1 MPCSSNKGC
10 TAFCASVLIAL
21 FHNVDS
27 HTTDSGFSPSTIKGA
42 INTASTTSGPM
53 ITAYRRQKANDIY
66 KLFMAAEAREQLV
79 AANDDAEGKVIVD
92 RSLFRF
98 SHAESSTPSVQ
109 TPYTIEERQYFSV
122 GPANSLQPI
131 TDRTVVFRQRERDG
145 DVQVQESKSANGTS
159 CVTNKVGPAL
169 FTISGLKDE
178 GSIDGMVGCE
188 WDSRYA
194 MALYCMEHTELIQGE
209 GLEVAW

>member
-1 MPCSSNKGC
+1 MGHKQWALQMFS
-10 TAFCASVLIAL
+10 TVLFL
-21 FHNVDS
+21 LSFHERS
-27 HTTDSGFSPSTIKGA
+27 TFIHGFSPSTINGA
-42 INTASTTSGPM
+42 TRTTSGP
-53 ITAYRRQKANDIY
+53 IATFHGRKANDIHQ
-66 KLFMAAEAREQLV
+66 LFMAAEAREQL
-79 AANDDAEGKVIVD
+79 ASNEDSEGKVIVG

-98 SHAESSTPSVQ
+98 SHAESSIPSVQ

-145 DVQVQESKSANGTS
+145 DVQVQESESNNGIPH
-159 CVTNKVGPAL
+159 VTNKIGPAL
-169 FTISGLKDE
+169 FTIAGLKDE

-194 MALYCMEHTELIQGE
+194 MALYCMEHTEIINGE

>member
-1 MPCSSNKGC
+1 MEHRQWTFKMFSQ
-10 TAFCASVLIAL
+10 VLLLLSIYERSTSI
-21 FHNVDS
+21 H
-27 HTTDSGFSPSTIKGA
+27 GFSPSTIKGA
-42 INTASTTSGPM
+42 INTASTASGPP
-53 ITAYRRQKANDIY
+53 ITAYRGRKSNDIH
-66 KLFMAAEAREQLV
+66 KLFMAAEAREQL
-79 AANDDAEGKVIVD
+79 AANDDAEGNVIVG

-98 SHAESSTPSVQ
+98 SHAESSIPSVQ

-159 CVTNKVGPAL
+159 RVTNKVGPAL

-209 GLEVAW
+209 DLEVAW